1 MAQPGEDHLT
11 KSLGGSTPLN
21 QLLIRARDGDMD
33 AFEALVRSHSGPV
46 YRVALR
52 MLGDTSDAED
62 VTQDVFL
69 QAWRSLDQFR
79 GDSALSTWLYR
90 VVTNR
95 CLNRLNRSRR
105 TDPMPDTVL
114 SPAPGPAR
122 TVEARSQVADLG
134 RVIQGLSPEQR
145 AVLVLREIEGCS
157 YEQIAEI
164 LGVGLPAVKSRL
176 HRARLS
182 VLTAM
187 RGWS

>member
-1 MAQPGEDHLT
+1 VGDD
-11 KSLGGSTPLN
+11 
-21 QLLIRARDGDMD
+21 QLLTQAREGDVD
-33 AFEALVRSHSGPV
+33 AFEALVRHHSGPV

-52 MLGDTSDAED
+52 MLGDHADAED

-79 GDSALSTWLYR
+79 GDSAFSTWLYR
-90 VVTNR
+90 VTTNR
-95 CLNRLNRSRR
+95 CLNRLTRSRR
-105 TDPMPDTVL
+105 TEQLPDAVL
-114 SPAPGPAR
+114 SSTAGPAR
-122 TVEARSQVADLG
+122 TVEARSQVEELG
-134 RVIQGLSPEQR
+134 RIFLQLTPQQR

-164 LGVGLPAVKSRL
+164 LEIGVPAVKSRL
-176 HRARLS
+176 HRARIS